1 VKIKFYEEIPTLLPM
16 DEADL
21 LREEFLRHG
30 RKQGLPDEFL
40 MKVLEFLLR
49 NQFYPAG
56 ERDHIRQELLRLV
69 KEQREMVD

>member
-1 VKIKFYEEIPTLLPM
+1 MKSYQEKPTLAGM
-16 DEADL
+16 DDADL

-40 MKVLEFLLR
+40 LKVLDFLLR

-56 ERDHIRQELLRLV
+56 ERDHIRQELMRLV
-69 KEQREMVD
+69 KEQREDG

>member
-1 VKIKFYEEIPTLLPM
+1 MKSYQEKPTLCGM
-16 DEADL
+16 EDADL

-40 MKVLEFLLR
+40 LKVLDLLLR

-69 KEQREMVD
+69 KEQRRDG

>member
-1 VKIKFYEEIPTLLPM
+1 MKSYQEKPILTTME
-16 DEADL
+16 DADL

-40 MKVLEFLLR
+40 MKVLDFLLR

-56 ERDHIRQELLRLV
+56 ERDHIRQELMRLV
-69 KEQREMVD
+69 KERREDS

>member
-1 VKIKFYEEIPTLLPM
+1 MKSYQEKPTLRGM
-16 DEADL
+16 EDADL

-40 MKVLEFLLR
+40 LKVLDFLLR

-56 ERDHIRQELLRLV
+56 DRDHIRQELMRLV
-69 KEQREMVD
+69 KEQRGDD

>member
-1 VKIKFYEEIPTLLPM
+1 MKSYEEKRTLLGM
-16 DEADL
+16 EDADL

-30 RKQGLPDEFL
+30 RKQGLPDAFL
-40 MKVLEFLLR
+40 VKVLDFLLR

-56 ERDHIRQELLRLV
+56 ERDHIRQELMRIV

>member
-1 VKIKFYEEIPTLLPM
+1 MKIYQAKGLHAVM

-40 MKVLEFLLR
+40 MKVLDFLLR

-69 KEQREMVD
+69 KEQRRDG

>member
-1 VKIKFYEEIPTLLPM
+1 MKSYEEKPTLRGM
-16 DEADL
+16 EDADL

-40 MKVLEFLLR
+40 LKVLDFLLR

-56 ERDHIRQELLRLV
+56 ERDHIRVELMRLV
-69 KEQREMVD
+69 KEQRGDG

>member
-1 VKIKFYEEIPTLLPM
+1 MKSYEDEQILPFM
-16 DEADL
+16 EDSDL

-40 MKVLEFLLR
+40 MKVLEFLLK

-56 ERDHIRQELLRLV
+56 ERDHIRQELMRLV
-69 KEQREMVD
+69 KEQREDG

>member
-1 VKIKFYEEIPTLLPM
+1 MKSYQEKPTLTTM
-16 DEADL
+16 EDADL

-40 MKVLEFLLR
+40 VKVLDFLLR

-56 ERDHIRQELLRLV
+56 ERDHIRQELMRLV
-69 KEQREMVD
+69 KEQRGDG

>member
-1 VKIKFYEEIPTLLPM
+1 MKSYQERRLSRTM
-16 DEADL
+16 DDTDL

-40 MKVLEFLLR
+40 LKVLDFLLR

-56 ERDHIRQELLRLV
+56 ERDHIRQELMRLV
-69 KEQREMVD
+69 KEQRGDG

>member
-1 VKIKFYEEIPTLLPM
+1 MKSYEEKRTLPCM
-16 DEADL
+16 EDADL

-40 MKVLEFLLR
+40 LKVLDYLLR

-56 ERDHIRQELLRLV
+56 ERDHIRQDLMRLF
-69 KEQREMVD
+69 KEQREDG

>member
-1 VKIKFYEEIPTLLPM
+1 MKSYQEKPTLRGM
-16 DEADL
+16 EDVDL

-40 MKVLEFLLR
+40 LKVLDFLLR

-56 ERDHIRQELLRLV
+56 DRDHIRQELMRLV
-69 KEQREMVD
+69 KEQRGDD

>member
-1 VKIKFYEEIPTLLPM
+1 MKSYQGGRFTWLM
-16 DEADL
+16 DDADL

-30 RKQGLPDEFL
+30 RRQGLPDEFL
-40 MKVLEFLLR
+40 KKVLHFLLR

-69 KEQREMVD
+69 KEQRRDG

>member
-1 VKIKFYEEIPTLLPM
+1 MKSYQEKPTLAVM
-16 DEADL
+16 DDTDL

-40 MKVLEFLLR
+40 LTVLDFLLR

-56 ERDHIRQELLRLV
+56 ERDHIRQELMRLV
-69 KEQREMVD
+69 KEQREDG

>member
-1 VKIKFYEEIPTLLPM
+1 M

-56 ERDHIRQELLRLV
+56 ERDHIRQDLLRLV

>member
-1 VKIKFYEEIPTLLPM
+1 MKSYQGKPTLTIM
-16 DEADL
+16 EDAHL

-40 MKVLEFLLR
+40 LKVLDFLLR

-56 ERDHIRQELLRLV
+56 ERDHIRQELMRLV
-69 KEQREMVD
+69 KEQRGDG

>member
-1 VKIKFYEEIPTLLPM
+1 MKSYEDEQNLPLM
-16 DEADL
+16 EDSDL

-40 MKVLEFLLR
+40 MKVLEFLLK

-56 ERDHIRQELLRLV
+56 ERDHIRQELMRLV
-69 KEQREMVD
+69 KEQREDG

>member
-1 VKIKFYEEIPTLLPM
+1 MKSYEEKRILLCM
-16 DEADL
+16 EDADL

-40 MKVLEFLLR
+40 VKVLDFLLR

-56 ERDHIRQELLRLV
+56 ERDHIRQELMRLV
-69 KEQREMVD
+69 KEQREDG

>member
-1 VKIKFYEEIPTLLPM
+1 MKSYQGKPTLTIM
-16 DEADL
+16 EDADL

-40 MKVLEFLLR
+40 LKVLDFLLR

-56 ERDHIRQELLRLV
+56 ERDHIRQELMRLV
-69 KEQREMVD
+69 KEQRGDG

>member
-1 VKIKFYEEIPTLLPM
+1 MKSYQEKPILTTME
-16 DEADL
+16 DADL

-40 MKVLEFLLR
+40 VKILDFLLR

-56 ERDHIRQELLRLV
+56 ERDHIRQELMRLV
-69 KEQREMVD
+69 KEQRGDD

>member
-1 VKIKFYEEIPTLLPM
+1 MKSYQGKGLHATM
-16 DEADL
+16 DDADL

-40 MKVLEFLLR
+40 KKVLDFLLR

-69 KEQREMVD
+69 KEQRRDG